1 VDKIYTTLI
10 QGYKHMAS
18 LATLKKSSADIGR
31 LTKEIEKLN
40 APQEGGGY
48 KEDERFWQ
56 PEVDKAGN
64 GYAVIRF
71 LPAPAVDG
79 DEALPWVRIFNH
91 GFKGPTG
98 KWYIENSL
106 TTIGQKDPVSEY
118 NTILWNS
125 TTDENSPL
133 RKQVREQKRKLTYIS
148 NIMVVKDPAHPENE
162 GKIRLYKFG
171 KKIFDKITLAMNPQY
186 EDETPLNP
194 FDFWNG
200 ANFKIKIRQVE
211 GYRNYD
217 LSSFDAPTALG
228 NGDDAELEK
237 IWNSEYSL
245 QEFLA
250 PKNFKSY
257 ADLKTKLE
265 SVLELN
271 VAAAPAAPRGMTTA
285 MMATP
290 TSPAPAPT
298 VEAAKVDDIPFE
310 VDAEEDDDMKYFKSL
325 AQ

>member
-1 VDKIYTTLI
+1 
-10 QGYKHMAS
+10 MAS
-18 LATLKKSSADIGR
+18 FATLKKSSADIGR

-40 APQEGGGY
+40 APQEGGGF

-79 DEALPWVRIFNH
+79 EEALPWVRIFNH

-133 RKQVREQKRKLTYIS
+133 RKQVREQKRRLTYIA
-148 NIMVVKDPAHPENE
+148 NIMVVKDPARPENE
-162 GKIRLYKFG
+162 GQIRLYKFG

-186 EDETPLNP
+186 EDEKPLNP

-228 NGDDAELEK
+228 SGDDAMLEK

-257 ADLKTKLE
+257 ADLKVKLE

-285 MMATP
+285 NIMTPMTP
-290 TSPAPAPT
+290 TPAPT
-298 VEAAKVDDIPFE
+298 VEAAAKDTPPFDVDE
-310 VDAEEDDDMKYFKSL
+310 VEDDDMKYFKSL